1 MIEFRRME
9 KSDVPQVARMENGY
23 FSEPWSERA
32 FLEAL
37 DKKEYF
43 YMVAVQEEQVLGYC
57 GMYQVLDEGNITQV
71 AVREDMRRRG
81 VGRKLLQDFMQKGK
95 LCGVSAYTL
104 EVRVSNESAIALYE
118 ACGFEKECV
127 RKDFYSAP
135 KEDAYIMWK
144 R

>member
-1 MIEFRRME
+1 MVEFRLMT
-9 KSDVPQVARMENGY
+9 KDDVKQVARMECEY
-23 FSEPWSERA
+23 FSEPWSEQA
-32 FLEAL
+32 FKEAL

-43 YMVAVQEEQVLGYC
+43 YMVAAQEEEVFAYC

-71 AVREDMRRRG
+71 AVRENMRG
-81 VGRKLLQDFMQKGK
+81 QGNGRKLLQDFMQKGK
-95 LCGVSAYTL
+95 RNGVNAYTL
-104 EVRVSNESAIALYE
+104 EVRVSNQKAIALYE
-118 ACGFEKECV
+118 ACGFVTECV

>member
-1 MIEFRRME
+1 MVEFRRMVKEDIACVAQME
-9 KSDVPQVARMENGY
+9 KVY
-23 FSEPWSERA
+23 FSEPWSCQA
-32 FLEAL
+32 FSDAL

-43 YMVAVQEEQVLGYC
+43 YMVAVQGEEVLAYC

-71 AVREDMRRRG
+71 AVREDMRG
-81 VGRKLLQDFMQKGK
+81 QGIGRKLLQDFMQKGK
-95 LCGVSAYTL
+95 RNGVNAYTL
-104 EVRVSNESAIALYE
+104 EVRVSNQKAIALYE
-118 ACGFEKECV
+118 ACGFVTECV

>member
-1 MIEFRRME
+1 MVEFRRMQ
-9 KSDVPQVARMENGY
+9 KADVKQVARMEQEY

-43 YMVAVQEEQVLGYC
+43 YMVAVQGGDVVAYC

-71 AVREDMRRRG
+71 AVRDDMRGQGIARR
-81 VGRKLLQDFMQKGK
+81 LLQDFMQSGRTN
-95 LCGVSAYTL
+95 GVDAYTL
-104 EVRVSNESAIALYE
+104 EVRVSNQSAICLYE
-118 ACGFEKECV
+118 ACGFVTECV
-127 RKDFYSAP
+127 RKDFYAAP